1 MYIWI
6 HLPTMR
12 LGFSLPGVHSTQ
24 LLKLVWGMVPDGQ
37 RHAAA
42 AICNGHHAVLAAVT
56 LLSATPET
64 FFWRLRLFQGAFNQR
79 IRRFIKSLPLRS
91 PDCQSP
97 SWSGLVDTG
106 HTPLQMTCFVVEC
119 PTSEGLAEEGKWHQ
133 SWHIVELKTCC
144 FHHILYFKILLH
156 FMWFPDFLPF
166 DHMSLLTLAP

>member
-1 MYIWI
+1 MLQSICRWSLQESHLDPELSREKLLSEDWITHRGCSGFLHVLRYNWYIYIDI
-6 HLPTMR
+6 HIYIYVYMNSSSHYASWLLLAWSAFYTTAQVGMR
-12 LGFSLPGVHSTQ
+12 NGPRRT
-24 LLKLVWGMVPDGQ
+24 

-42 AICNGHHAVLAAVT
+42 AICNGHHAMLAAVT

-106 HTPLQMTCFVVEC
+106 HTP
-119 PTSEGLAEEGKWHQ
+119 PRWRA
-133 SWHIVELKTCC
+133 
-144 FHHILYFKILLH
+144 
-156 FMWFPDFLPF
+156 FL
-166 DHMSLLTLAP
+166 